1 MVRQTQKV
9 DQLRQPE
16 GVLRESPLRQQKEK
30 DGRGWFSRIAAFFKG
45 LGRPEVDNQVR
56 EEVVRDRRAVSAKK
70 SNRSPKPAGV
80 RSNNTSKTSRKSTGA
95 AVRAA
100 AAKGKSKSKT
110 VSKG

>member
-1 MVRQTQKV
+1 MGINEWIGKITT
-9 DQLRQPE
+9 
-16 GVLRESPLRQQKEK
+16 
-30 DGRGWFSRIAAFFKG
+30 FFKG
-45 LGRPEVDNQVR
+45 LGRPEVDNQVG
-56 EEVVRDRRAVSAKK
+56 EEVVRNRRAVPTKK
-70 SNRSPKPAGV
+70 SNRVVKPTGV